1 MQLSLPKQIRSMKIK
16 ISYWENNK
24 LILLNASFELVLF
37 FFIHIPLQTY
47 PSINLLIG
55 QSSLIALSTL
65 ENISIETTLYT

>member
-37 FFIHIPLQTY
+37 FFYSNTF
-47 PSINLLIG
+47 
-55 QSSLIALSTL
+55 A
-65 ENISIETTLYT
+65 NISIHKFIDRTVFIDSVVHAREYID